1 MEQCARHIPETAQSQ
16 IIPPDE
22 TVTVE
27 AVSRAVDFTIQ
38 RYRIVML
45 KKILILKILQNP
57 TSLIRKTKKPMKI
70 LGKTILLLFVTE
82 FKRSARHETIAKV
95 Y

>member
-1 MEQCARHIPETAQSQ
+1 MEQCVRPFQETAQSQ

-22 TVTVE
+22 IVTVE

-45 KKILILKILQNP
+45 KKILILKILQTP
-57 TSLIRKTKKPMKI
+57 TSLIREIKNSMKI
-70 LGKTILLLFVTE
+70 SRETNLFLC
-82 FKRSARHETIAKV
+82 
-95 Y
+95 